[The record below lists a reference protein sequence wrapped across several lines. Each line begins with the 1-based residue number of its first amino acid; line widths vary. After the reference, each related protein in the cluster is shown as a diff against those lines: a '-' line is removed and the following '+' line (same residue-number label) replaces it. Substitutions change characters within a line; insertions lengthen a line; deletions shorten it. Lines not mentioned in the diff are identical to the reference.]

1 MRTIKFKMASSKF
14 FLALIM
20 VIMTNLLMWVPM
32 IVNIIAGTA
41 IALMTG
47 SEYVSLMLGIY
58 GLYCG
63 LNVAQKQ
70 VLAKAGLSDPDL
82 DGIEQVSRPRRSAQS
97 EDMTKD

>member
-14 FLALIM
+14 FLALL
-20 VIMTNLLMWVPM
+20 VITMSSLLMWVPM
-32 IVNIIAGTA
+32 IVNMISGTA
-41 IALMTG
+41 ISLMTG
-47 SEYVSLMLGIY
+47 SEYVSLMIGIY

-82 DGIEQVSRPRRSAQS
+82 DGIERSQKPS
-97 EDMTKD
+97 I